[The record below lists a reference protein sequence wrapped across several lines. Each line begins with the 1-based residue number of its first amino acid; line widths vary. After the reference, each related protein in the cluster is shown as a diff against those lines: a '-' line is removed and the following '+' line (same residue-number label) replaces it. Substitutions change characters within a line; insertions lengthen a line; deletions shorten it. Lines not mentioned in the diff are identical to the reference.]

1 MARAPLECRGS
12 WPWREPPMV
21 HTVSL
26 ILVLMGMVVG
36 SRWVDHQKRGCAK
49 LRVGRLWSQHCAK
62 NCGDSDPVRRR
73 RKRSAPRAYRLYR
86 TCPPP
91 PLGWALPTVSSGWWR
106 ERAYRALVP
115 NSPGLPSPRPNRPH
129 LLTRPA
135 RRQIAEAEATML
147 AGAQGSM
154 FLSA

>member
-73 RKRSAPRAYRLYR
+73 RKRSAPRAYRR
-86 TCPPP
+86 RRSCPSP
-91 PLGWALPTVSSGWWR
+91 PLGWALPPYPLVGW
-106 ERAYRALVP
+106 ERALRQCGCAFWFLTRR
-115 NSPGLPSPRPNRPH
+115 GAWLPCSPRPNRP
-129 LLTRPA
+129 
-135 RRQIAEAEATML
+135 
-147 AGAQGSM
+147 
-154 FLSA
+154 